1 VLFIAKAA
9 IHLSHKIGFIHAS
22 VLALSAYPTVTIT
35 YNRAL
40 INLKILIIDDHALF
54 REGLRYV
61 LEKLQDF
68 VLIIEAANFDE
79 AIQQLSTN
87 NDIDLVLLDLQLPG
101 KDGFLLLER
110 CGKDYPSTPIAVL
123 SASTDRSDMKRVMAT
138 AAMGYIPKDTT
149 GEVMLGAVK
158 FMLAGGL
165 YIPPVMA
172 REEQSTDLPSVDLTP
187 RQLQVLSMIGEGV
200 PNKLIASELGIAE
213 ATIKM
218 HITAILKTLGVSNRT
233 QAAIAAKEMGLIL
246 N

>member
-1 VLFIAKAA
+1 M
-9 IHLSHKIGFIHAS
+9 
-22 VLALSAYPTVTIT
+22 
-35 YNRAL
+35 
-40 INLKILIIDDHALF
+40 
-54 REGLRYV
+54 
-61 LEKLQDF
+61 
-68 VLIIEAANFDE
+68 LIIEAENYNA
-79 AIQQLSTN
+79 AITQLSAN
-87 NDIDLVLLDLQLPG
+87 NDIDLVLVDLHLPG
-101 KDGFLLLER
+101 KDGFSLLET
-110 CGKDYPSTPIAVL
+110 CCNQYPSTPVAVL

-172 REEQSTDLPSVDLTP
+172 REEQSTDLPPVDLTP
-187 RQLQVLSMIGEGV
+187 RQLEVLSMIGEGV